1 MSVNGGTN
9 IEPNFRQSLVIK
21 ALNSKRQGIRKY
33 YNIWSTTD
41 YAVPG
46 FHRRLSKDLTKQRVF
61 KYLCHYGLV
70 VWLNIL
76 YWLDKIYNN

>member
-21 ALNSKRQGIRKY
+21 ALNSKRQGIRK
-33 YNIWSTTD
+33 
-41 YAVPG
+41 
-46 FHRRLSKDLTKQRVF
+46 QRVF